1 MNNVIQQRNST
12 MIKPASEFIAEAQ
25 KNCLCV
31 DVASA
36 KSLFDNNSN
45 AVVIDVREPA
55 EAEQSKLTCSINI
68 PRGLLEMKVPNHCT
82 DPHMAILL
90 HCAAGGRASLA
101 AARLKEMGY
110 TNAHAIT
117 AKFDDIKKAFD

>member
-1 MNNVIQQRNST
+1 

-31 DVASA
+31 DVATA
-36 KSLFDNNSN
+36 KRLFDGNSN

-55 EAEQSKLTCSINI
+55 EAEQSKLSCSINI
-68 PRGLLEMKVPNHCT
+68 PRGLLEMKTPDHCN
-82 DPHMAILL
+82 DENALILI
-90 HCAAGGRASLA
+90 HCAIGGRASLA

-117 AKFDDIKKAFD
+117 AKFDDIKNAFG